1 MSEHHH
7 EHDEHGHHH
16 DHSAVEI
23 HEHEGA
29 LAASFRKEVLRS
41 EGEVNN
47 LLRIA
52 MKDLADELRSEGAF
66 IGHIKASV
74 KPSDTVI
81 MLSITKDIIDEKIEN
96 SSSCSVSF
104 AAIVFNIDVHELEE
118 HVSEVYNALE

>member
-7 EHDEHGHHH
+7 KHDEHEHHH

-41 EGEVNN
+41 EDEVNN

-52 MKDLADELRSEGAF
+52 MKDLTDELRSEGAF

-74 KPSDTVI
+74 KPSDTVT
-81 MLSITKDIIDEKIEN
+81 MFSITKDIVDEKKEK
-96 SSSCSVSF
+96 SPSCSVSF

-118 HVSEVYNALE
+118 HVEEVYHAL